1 MVPVE
6 RARFYLF
13 TCKYDS
19 VETRFPP
26 ELHEVDHVP
35 KPEGGV
41 PSEHH
46 AWLAEI
52 TAEVSVEAGV
62 VLQLV
67 GLNELRDVEKR
78 RRAVSLCRQREAPH
92 RRGEGAEGN

>member
-1 MVPVE
+1 M
-6 RARFYLF
+6 
-13 TCKYDS
+13 
-19 VETRFPP
+19 
-26 ELHEVDHVP
+26 DHVP

-46 AWLAEI
+46 TWLAEI

-67 GLNELRDVEKR
+67 GLNELQYVQRGTQRD
-78 RRAVSLCRQREAPH
+78 VSLCSPKEEPH
-92 RRGEGAEGN
+92 SMEEGTEGN

>member
-1 MVPVE
+1 M
-6 RARFYLF
+6 F

-26 ELHEVDHVP
+26 ELHEVDYVP
-35 KPEGGV
+35 KSEGGV

-46 AWLAEI
+46 TRLAEI

-67 GLNELRDVEKR
+67 GLNELQDVQRSTRRDVSLYSR
-78 RRAVSLCRQREAPH
+78 REEPHSMRE
-92 RRGEGAEGN
+92 GEGN